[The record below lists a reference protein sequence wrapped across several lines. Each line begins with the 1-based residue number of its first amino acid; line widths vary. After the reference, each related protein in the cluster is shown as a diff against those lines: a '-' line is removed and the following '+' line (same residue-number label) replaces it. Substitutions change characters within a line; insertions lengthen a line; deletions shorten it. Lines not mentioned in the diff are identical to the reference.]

1 MLNYCFTSL
10 LLTSCCFCHFQPAQL
25 VPCAFLWVCPTTCRC
40 CMYPVL
46 YWSFKNQLWVA
57 KPDLLSYL
65 RICLAMQSL
74 DVKMNHQRNPLSK
87 PQTEFNPFFMPPWGL
102 DPIVV
107 CASSIRLLDRP
118 EIQHLFAFKF
128 SHKALKPRS
137 LKCVCRLPLVK
148 LTSKSYS
155 PSDST
160 FSDPTLKTSLV
171 SVYRATTAQCYS
183 TDKRRERLWSR
194 FFICFST
201 MYKWCWH
208 THFPKVGIYANQVRE
223 NVKIC

>member
-1 MLNYCFTSL
+1 MLNYCFTSFYWPAAVSVIFSRLSLCHVLCCESVPLHADAVCILYCIEYMSGETRFIVL
-10 LLTSCCFCHFQPAQL
+10 LKNLSGNAKSRRKNEPSEKPITQ
-25 VPCAFLWVCPTTCRC
+25 TTN
-40 CMYPVL
+40 
-46 YWSFKNQLWVA
+46 W
-57 KPDLLSYL
+57 
-65 RICLAMQSL
+65 IQSL
-74 DVKMNHQRNPLSK
+74 LYVPL
-87 PQTEFNPFFMPPWGL
+87 
-102 DPIVV
+102 
-107 CASSIRLLDRP
+107 R
-118 EIQHLFAFKF
+118 
-128 SHKALKPRS
+128 LKPRS
-137 LKCVCRLPLVK
+137 LKCVCRLPPVK
-148 LTSKSYS
+148 LTSKNYS

-183 TDKRRERLWSR
+183 TDKRWERLWSR

>member
-1 MLNYCFTSL
+1 MCFVVSLSHYMQMLYVSCIVLIFQKSTVSGETRFIVLLKNLSDNAKSRRKNEPSEKPIIQTTNWIQSLLYAPLRFGSNYC
-10 LLTSCCFCHFQPAQL
+10 
-25 VPCAFLWVCPTTCRC
+25 VC
-40 CMYPVL
+40 
-46 YWSFKNQLWVA
+46 
-57 KPDLLSYL
+57 
-65 RICLAMQSL
+65 I
-74 DVKMNHQRNPLSK
+74 
-87 PQTEFNPFFMPPWGL
+87 FNL
-102 DPIVV
+102 
-107 CASSIRLLDRP
+107 RLLDRP

-137 LKCVCRLPLVK
+137 LKCVCRLPPVK

-183 TDKRRERLWSR
+183 TDKRRERLWLL